1 MEHSQTPSPP
11 SSHQDALH
19 TAALGASNPV
29 KLTVRRLGVD
39 LSQGFSRHWNGGDA
53 FLTAYCNALS
63 MSFPTGEQFF
73 VDAVKAGLKAL
84 PDTPANAALR
94 ETAKGFI
101 GQEATHR
108 HLHAL
113 YNAHLLKQGFQNA
126 WELRA
131 AKRIA
136 KAHQD
141 FFSKSDKPYLHMLA
155 VTAAFEHYTAIFGD
169 LSLEDLDGPGDMFA
183 HAEEPLK
190 TLWRWHAAEESEHKT
205 VAFDLYQSLGGNH
218 TWRLRWFTYVSI
230 QFTLDII
237 RQTINN
243 LWHDKTLHKPSTWW
257 SALKFTVGP
266 HGLVWRVAKP
276 LLAYRRKDFH
286 PNDVGSATAAAT
298 WLSGHADRWT
308 PVGASASLA
317 KAPAQT

>member
-1 MEHSQTPSPP
+1 MQHSHTPSPP
-11 SSHQDALH
+11 SAQHAEPQH
-19 TAALGASNPV
+19 TPTPL

-63 MSFPTGEQFF
+63 MSFPVGEQFF
-73 VDAVKAGLKAL
+73 VDSVKAALKAL
-84 PDTPANAALR
+84 PDTPENAALR

-108 HLHAL
+108 RLHSL
-113 YNAHLLKQGFQNA
+113 YNDHLLKQGLHNA
-126 WELRA
+126 WEPRT
-131 AKRIA
+131 AKGIA

-169 LSLEDLDGPGDMFA
+169 LTLEDLDGPGDLFA
-183 HAEEPLK
+183 KAEEPLK

-205 VAFDLYQSLGGNH
+205 VAFDLYQRLGGNH
-218 TWRLRWFTYVSI
+218 AWRLRWFTFVSV

-237 RQTINN
+237 RQTVNN

-257 SALKFTVGP
+257 SALKFTFGS

-276 LLAYRRKDFH
+276 LWAYRRKDFH
-286 PNDVGSATAAAT
+286 PNDVGSPTAAT
-298 WLSGHADRWT
+298 HWLNSHAHRWT
-308 PVGASASLA
+308 AVGASASLA
-317 KAPAQT
+317 TASAQS

>member
-1 MEHSQTPSPP
+1 MQHSHTPSPP
-11 SSHQDALH
+11 SAQHAEPQH
-19 TAALGASNPV
+19 TPTPL

-63 MSFPTGEQFF
+63 MSFPVGEQFF
-73 VDAVKAGLKAL
+73 VDSVKAALKAL
-84 PDTPANAALR
+84 PDTPENAALH

-108 HLHAL
+108 RLHSL
-113 YNAHLLKQGFQNA
+113 YNDHLLNQGLHNA
-126 WELRA
+126 WEPRTV
-131 AKRIA
+131 KRIA
-136 KAHQD
+136 QAHQD

-169 LSLEDLDGPGDMFA
+169 LTLEDLDGPGDLFA
-183 HAEEPLK
+183 KAEEPLK

-205 VAFDLYQSLGGNH
+205 VAFDLYQRLGGNH
-218 TWRLRWFTYVSI
+218 AWRLRWFTFVSV

-237 RQTINN
+237 RQTVNN

-257 SALKFTVGP
+257 SALKFTFGS

-276 LLAYRRKDFH
+276 LWAYRRKDFH
-286 PNDVGSATAAAT
+286 PNDVGSPTAAAS

-308 PVGASASLA
+308 AVGASASLA
-317 KAPAQT
+317 TASAQS

>member
-1 MEHSQTPSPP
+1 LIQAEL
-11 SSHQDALH
+11 A
-19 TAALGASNPV
+19 PV
-29 KLTVRRLGVD
+29 TLTIRRLSVD

-63 MSFPTGEQFF
+63 MSFPVGEQFF
-73 VDAVKAGLKAL
+73 VDSVKAGIKAL
-84 PDTPANAALR
+84 PDTPENAALR

-108 HLHAL
+108 RLHSL
-113 YNAHLLKQGFQNA
+113 YNEHLLKQGLHNA
-126 WELRA
+126 WEPRT
-131 AKRIA
+131 AKLIA
-136 KAHQD
+136 NAQQD

-155 VTAAFEHYTAIFGD
+155 VTAAFEHFTSIFGD
-169 LSLEDLDGPGDMFA
+169 LTLEDLDGPGDMFA
-183 HAEEPLK
+183 KAEDPLK

-205 VAFDLYQSLGGNH
+205 VAFDLYQRLGGNH
-218 TWRLRWFTYVSI
+218 AWRMKWFTFVAI

-237 RQTINN
+237 RQTVNN

-276 LLAYRRKDFH
+276 LMAYRRKDFH
-286 PNDVGSATAAAT
+286 PNDVGSPTAAAS
-298 WLSGHADRWT
+298 WLSRHAHQWT
-308 PVGASASLA
+308 TVGGAAR
-317 KAPAQT
+317 